1 MQMFV
6 FPEGVRLAG
15 RLCIRSRVANT
26 IAEQV
31 LRDVRARGRDIEGC
45 IKQWFAFV
53 KPNFQ
58 RYVEPQRNNAGLSPN
73 VDLRKV
79 AKRTAD
85 IIVPRGIEN
94 HVAIDM
100 MVQHIKRILH
110 EKSKKHQYELERLGK
125 QVEDEPLSPNVLL
138 LEQNRQIVGMNTIIQ
153 SPMTDP
159 VDFIFYFDR
168 LATILIER

>member
-1 MQMFV
+1 MK
-6 FPEGVRLAG
+6 PY
-15 RLCIRSRVANT
+15 VADR
-26 IAEQV
+26 ISPQV
-31 LRDVRARGRDIEGC
+31 LRDVRSRGRDIEGC

-58 RYVEPQRNNAGLSPN
+58 RYVEPQRNNAGLSAA
-73 VDLRKV
+73 VDLRNFFKM
-79 AKRTAD
+79 TAD

-94 HVAIDM
+94 RVAIDM
-100 MVQHIKRILH
+100 MVQHVKRLLH

-138 LEQNRQIVGMNTIIQ
+138 LKQTRQIIGINTIIQ
-153 SPMTDP
+153 NPMTNL